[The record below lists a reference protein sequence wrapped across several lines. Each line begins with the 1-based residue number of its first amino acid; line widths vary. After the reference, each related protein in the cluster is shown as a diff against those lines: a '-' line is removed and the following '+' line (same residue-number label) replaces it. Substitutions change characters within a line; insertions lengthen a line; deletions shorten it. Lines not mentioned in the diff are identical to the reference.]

1 MIKVVRSPKPAILAK
16 HEAQWLDK
24 YQQAIAQNLLHPSPA
39 NKEALNK
46 AERKYNHKQIKT
58 ELEKMFSGKC
68 AYCESHIRHVGYG
81 AIEHFNPKS
90 KFPDLC
96 FSWENLLL
104 ACDQC
109 NDKGHKG
116 DKFPDASNGGPYVNP
131 TKEDPDDFFEFE
143 FDPDTGTANVI
154 PKNQRGL
161 ITETDLGLN
170 RANLLKH
177 RSSIVRKMVCIA
189 IKASLGDTDCGAE
202 ILQYCGNEDEY
213 SAFARALVKK
223 FNL

>member
-1 MIKVVRSPKPAILAK
+1 MIKVDRSPKPAILAK

-24 YQQAIAQNLLHPSPA
+24 YRQAIIQNQLHPSPT
-39 NKEALNK
+39 NKEALKK
-46 AERKYNHKQIKT
+46 AERKYNHKQIKM

-68 AYCESHIRHVGYG
+68 AYCESHIRHVSYG
-81 AIEHFNPKS
+81 AIEHFNPKA
-90 KFPDLC
+90 KFPHLC

-116 DKFPDASNGGPYVNP
+116 DKFPDASQGGPYINP

-143 FDPDTGTANVI
+143 FDPDTGTANVV
-154 PKNQRGL
+154 PKNQRGET
-161 ITETDLGLN
+161 TEIDLGLN
-170 RANLLKH
+170 RADLLKQ
-177 RSSIVRKMVCIA
+177 RSRIVRKMVFIA
-189 IKASLGDTDCGAE
+189 IKASLGDADCVTE
-202 ILQYCGNEDEY
+202 IHQYCGKEDEY

-223 FNL
+223 YSL